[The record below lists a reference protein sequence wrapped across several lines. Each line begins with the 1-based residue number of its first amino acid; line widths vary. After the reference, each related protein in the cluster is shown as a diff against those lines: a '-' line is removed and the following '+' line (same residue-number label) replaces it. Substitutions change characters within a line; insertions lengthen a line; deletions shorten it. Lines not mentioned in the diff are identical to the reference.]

1 MQNITKPIITVF
13 FAFIAVAMLLTRTNT
28 VMNNWSNDELNYAL
42 RIATQD
48 ASAVLM
54 DENQIIG
61 TDEEVNEFHL
71 DLDNAS
77 KQFKESFA
85 VNIGSTLTEN
95 IVNDMS
101 VSLSGYVGYR
111 HIYGKYGNG
120 STAAAF
126 SYTTYK
132 DGKLYEFTLGDKVF
146 ITDTTTGNESATL
159 LSGMPEHFFSPT
171 ITNENFQRITVMK
184 SINEYL
190 NLFYS
195 DEQNITAHNTG
206 SGIDFELGLVDY
218 AIDDPSVM
226 NKLSAIID
234 GPGFFAVV
242 DCFDTTMNQPYRLF
256 SIGGSELKLKQD
268 TL

>member
-1 MQNITKPIITVF
+1 MTFNEYISKYHISLNAQQMEALQIMSGQTLLLAVPGSGKTTVVITRLKTH
-13 FAFIAVAMLLTRTNT
+13 LC
-28 VMNNWSNDELNYAL
+28 SNLKS
-42 RIATQD
+42 
-48 ASAVLM
+48 SA
-54 DENQIIG
+54 
-61 TDEEVNEFHL
+61 
-71 DLDNAS
+71 
-77 KQFKESFA
+77 
-85 VNIGSTLTEN
+85 
-95 IVNDMS
+95 
-101 VSLSGYVGYR
+101 
-111 HIYGKYGNG
+111 
-120 STAAAF
+120 
-126 SYTTYK
+126 YTTYK

>member
-48 ASAVLM
+48 ASAVL
-54 DENQIIG
+54 
-61 TDEEVNEFHL
+61 
-71 DLDNAS
+71 
-77 KQFKESFA
+77 
-85 VNIGSTLTEN
+85 
-95 IVNDMS
+95 
-101 VSLSGYVGYR
+101 
-111 HIYGKYGNG
+111 
-120 STAAAF
+120 
-126 SYTTYK
+126 
-132 DGKLYEFTLGDKVF
+132 
-146 ITDTTTGNESATL
+146 
-159 LSGMPEHFFSPT
+159 
-171 ITNENFQRITVMK
+171 
-184 SINEYL
+184 
-190 NLFYS
+190 
-195 DEQNITAHNTG
+195 
-206 SGIDFELGLVDY
+206 IDFELGLVDY